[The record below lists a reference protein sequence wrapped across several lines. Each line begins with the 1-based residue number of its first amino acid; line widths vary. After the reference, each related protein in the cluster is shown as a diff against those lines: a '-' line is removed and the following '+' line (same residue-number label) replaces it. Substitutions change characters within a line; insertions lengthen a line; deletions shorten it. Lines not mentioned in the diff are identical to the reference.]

1 VHFIMIFSREGANNT
16 KVSTRHSI
24 LWDEKHIN
32 ISTNTVKILYLSRIN
47 NCKNKSRSFM
57 TKDIRIFC
65 YLYSHETQ

>member
-1 VHFIMIFSREGANNT
+1 MIFSREGANNA
-16 KVSTRHSI
+16 KVSTGHSI

-32 ISTNTVKILYLSRIN
+32 ISTNIVTILCPSRIN
-47 NCKNKSRSFM
+47 NYKNNSRSFI